1 MSDDLITI
9 GGQTFVRAEARAKV
23 RVVARDSVPDEV
35 TNRTRA
41 IASDLHWVGRD
52 NPDLVYVQVIMDTEG
67 PNANWDYQPRAVL
80 MAKHSTAVFK
90 PWDMDHIV
98 EEQGSLATMSKE
110 NPPVRNTIFGVM
122 TATALCWASTGELLT
137 EDEIKDVS
145 KDDRWDRPDG
155 EKVAVMAWAA
165 LYRFLFPKTVDDI
178 VESANAGDMYVSME
192 RWIAEYD
199 FLVWNPATNDYGSQT
214 LDEAK
219 SNGIFNRWKTRQ
231 TANGKPVYRRSVSCF
246 YGGIASTTNP
256 ANKMARFV
264 EPSFVKSAAAS
275 KNDAVLEKLLA
286 KHGEVHAAFALA
298 SCEDQPRLIAEHER
312 ITRAIAAYVGGSGS
326 EPVNSRIAGPDAA

>member
-9 GGQTFVRAEARAKV
+9 GGKDFVRAEARAKV
-23 RVVARDSVPDEV
+23 KVVARESVPQEV

-41 IASDLHWVGRD
+41 IASDLHWTGKE

-90 PWDMDHIV
+90 PWDMDHVV
-98 EEQGSLATMSKE
+98 EEKGSLTTMSKD

-137 EDEIKDVS
+137 DDEIKTVS
-145 KDDRWDRPDG
+145 QEDKWDREDG

-178 VESANAGDMYVSME
+178 VEQANAGDMFVSME

-199 FLVWNPATNDYGSQT
+199 FLVWDTASKDYKAQS
-214 LDEAK
+214 LDTAK
-219 SNGIFNRWKTRQ
+219 ANGIFNRWKTRQ
-231 TANGKPVYRRSVSCF
+231 TANGKPVYRRSLSCF

-256 ANKMARFV
+256 ANKLARFV
-264 EPSFVKSAAAS
+264 EPSFVKSAAS
-275 KNDAVLEKLLA
+275 DKNDAVLEKLLER
-286 KHGEVHAAFALA
+286 HGEVHAAFALA

-312 ITRAIAAYVGGSGS
+312 ITRAIAAYVGDQVS
-326 EPVNSRIAGPDAA
+326 EPVDSRIAGSNAA